1 MKKII
6 TPREKVTLSLD
17 TVIDISRNNPLS
29 HSAEA
34 FTIDLT
40 VPRIPNEKI
49 FGYKYRLASAGQT
62 EPIEARF
69 LLNGREQLCG
79 SIEIISAT
87 YESYHL
93 LLKGGRND
101 YQFRFGKLNLRELV
115 FGYEDFV
122 PGVSPPLQPTDAQLQ
137 AQMVATLS
145 GGDFICFPVYNGDT
159 NT

>member
-1 MKKII
+1 MKEII
-6 TPREKVTLSLD
+6 TPRGKVTLALD
-17 TVIDISRNNPLS
+17 TVIDISRNNPLF

-34 FTIDLT
+34 FSIDLT

-49 FGYKYRLASAGQT
+49 FGYQYRIASASRA

-101 YQFRFGKLNLRELV
+101 FLFRFGKLKLRELV

-122 PGVSPPLQPTDAQLQ
+122 PGVSPPFQPTDAQLQ
-137 AQMVATLS
+137 AQI
-145 GGDFICFPVYNGDT
+145 GGHALRG
-159 NT
+159 